1 MWSWNHLA
9 PGWLI
14 FLIFLAVFLIVGA
27 LGIWLLR
34 GRAKRL
40 SSAEPKWL
48 DLITHTVSVTG
59 TLYALL
65 LVLTAL
71 TVYGT
76 YSQAG
81 AAVATEAADLKALHN
96 VVSEYPEPTRG
107 ELEGLLN
114 EYVDY
119 MVNEAWPTYQRGDEV
134 DGDRELEER
143 IWRTL
148 LNFTPDSDKEQELS
162 GLAQSEFEDWS
173 KSRQIR
179 STFSTAALPPT
190 LWFTLL
196 VGGVFIIFLSCLI
209 PTRTRH
215 ASLVLVSA
223 TAAMISLLIFVVE
236 RVDDPFRGSMS
247 VSADPYARV
256 AKTFD

>member
-1 MWSWNHLA
+1 MWNWNHLA

-14 FLIFLAVFLIVGA
+14 FLIFLTVFLIFGA
-27 LGIWLLR
+27 LGTWLLR
-34 GRAKRL
+34 GRGKRL
-40 SSAEPKWL
+40 SDAEPKWL

-71 TVYGT
+71 AVYGT

-81 AAVATEAADLKALHN
+81 LAVATEAADLKALHN
-96 VVSEYPEPTRG
+96 VVSEYPEPTRS
-107 ELEGLLN
+107 ELQDLLN

-119 MVNEAWPTYQRGDEV
+119 MVDEAWPAYQRGDDVE
-134 DGDRELEER
+134 GDRVLEEQLS
-143 IWRTL
+143 RTL
-148 LNFTPDSDKEQELS
+148 LGFTPSSDKDQQLS
-162 GLAQSEFEDWS
+162 SLAVSEFEDWS

-179 STFSTAALPPT
+179 STFSTAALPTT

-196 VGGVFIIFLSCLI
+196 IGAVAIVLLSCLI
-209 PTRTRH
+209 PTRTRP

-223 TAAMISLLIFVVE
+223 IAGMISLLLFVVE
-236 RVDDPFRGSMS
+236 RVDDPFRGSMNI
-247 VSADPYARV
+247 SAGPYETIGKA
-256 AKTFD
+256 FD